1 MTDAEERA
9 RRAEAELAA
18 AVEERNRLWAELQE
32 KNAAEAE
39 ADYWRKRA
47 SDIER
52 SRWWRAGFPLRYLK
66 RFKRPGRDARGPCRG
81 DPAAPARR
89 VSTVTVAI
97 PVLTAPATSTRC
109 WRAVRA
115 QRVDREVELLIVDS
129 GSTDG
134 SLEIARAPRRRVHRS
149 TSASSRTAARATG

>member
-1 MTDAEERA
+1 MNEPGADAEERA

-32 KNAAEAE
+32 KNATEAE

-66 RFKRPGRDARGPCRG
+66 RFRS
-81 DPAAPARR
+81 DPAGMLEGRAA
-89 VSTVTVAI
+89 AI
-97 PVLTAPATSTRC
+97 
-109 WRAVRA
+109 
-115 QRVDREVELLIVDS
+115 
-129 GSTDG
+129 
-134 SLEIARAPRRRVHRS
+134 RRRR
-149 TSASSRTAARATG
+149 RDG